1 MTGATKILAF
11 LIYPLVGVY
20 ALSIRPPP
28 LLNAAAT
35 AVNATSTRKDSSLT
49 APDPIDGYDVRL
61 RLDSDS
67 TLVAS
72 AVFLV
77 IVEFLLNLGEQSYE
91 GYVPMTGTFIREPGV
106 PEELVISNFPLRS
119 RNKIQW
125 KHVVVATYQAAFAL
139 AERSADRPG
148 YLPRVFGQLFIRG
161 QKRAVLFIKHK
172 TDDMLPA
179 DSPEESTS
187 TSFVDNSTVVTKTPG
202 VVFNSI
208 LSATEG
214 HIRSPKDSRLVV
226 EWKVTGE
233 TISLLDAWTALVDL
247 LAQAAAHDTEA
258 RGVDVTGIGISR
270 NTEINFHTIAP
281 RHGASK
287 SFTWGQLHE
296 TMRLLIRHDLVYQ
309 QDWAMDFTIY
319 FDTDPIALGSTAP
332 LVGNKLVKES
342 K

>member
-1 MTGATKILAF
+1 
-11 LIYPLVGVY
+11 
-20 ALSIRPPP
+20 
-28 LLNAAAT
+28 
-35 AVNATSTRKDSSLT
+35 
-49 APDPIDGYDVRL
+49 
-61 RLDSDS
+61 
-67 TLVAS
+67 
-72 AVFLV
+72 
-77 IVEFLLNLGEQSYE
+77 
-91 GYVPMTGTFIREPGV
+91 MTGTLIREPGV
-106 PEELVISNFPLRS
+106 PEELVISNFPLRA

-139 AERSADRPG
+139 AERSDDRPG
-148 YLPRVFGQLFIRG
+148 YLPRVFGQLLIRG

-172 TDDMLPA
+172 TEDMLPA
-179 DSPEESTS
+179 EENTNS
-187 TSFVDNSTVVTKTPG
+187 SFVDNSTVVAKTPG
-202 VVFNSI
+202 VVVNSN

-233 TISLLDAWTALVDL
+233 TIPLLDTWTALVDL

-296 TMRLLIRHDLVYQ
+296 VMRLLVRHDLVYPQ
-309 QDWAMDFTIY
+309 NRAMDFTIY
-319 FDTDPIALGSTAP
+319 FNTDPIALGSTAP
-332 LVGNKLVKES
+332 LVGNKAVKES